1 MGLGP
6 LGPRPKAYH
15 GKRMKEP
22 LRLELPLLPLRN
34 LVILPRTTMGVDVG
48 RTKSKRA
55 IEEALAGD
63 RLLFVATQRDPE
75 VEDPTQEDLYPMG
88 VLGVVRQAMRLP
100 DGTLQ
105 VMVEARSRARLLRV
119 QDRGYLVAVG
129 EVLQEPAPKDPNLIR
144 ALMGEVKEAFEK
156 YLQSHKTLRL
166 DRYQQ
171 EAVKGTLD
179 PAALADLVAYH
190 ATWSLAEKQDLLETL
205 EPEERLK
212 KVLAL
217 LLRDLE
223 RFELD
228 KKIAARVKEQ
238 MDQNQREYYLR
249 EQMKAIQR
257 ELGGGEDFLSE
268 IEELRER
275 IEKRGMPEAV
285 KEKALKELR
294 RLERMQPG
302 SPEATVSRTY
312 LDWLLEVPWTE
323 ADPEV
328 LDISVTKRVLD
339 EDHYGLKE
347 VKERILEYLAVRQL
361 TQGKEV
367 RGRAPI
373 LCFVGPPGVGKT
385 SLGRSIARSM
395 NRRFHRIALGG
406 VRDEA
411 EIRGHR
417 RTYIGALPGKIIQG
431 MRQVG
436 VINPVFLLDEID
448 KLSSDWRGDPAA
460 ALLEVLDPEQNH
472 TFTDHYLDVP
482 YDLSRVFFITTA
494 NTLSTI
500 PRPLLDRM
508 EVIEIPGYT
517 LPEKRSIARHFRW
530 PVQVK
535 EAGLE
540 GRLEITDRALDRIIQ
555 EYTRE
560 AGVRNLDRELNK
572 VVRKAARDFLEAP
585 WEGVRTVD
593 AGDLEYYLG
602 VPKYRPDRAEKA
614 PQVGLA
620 QGLAWTPYG
629 GSLLTIE
636 AVAVPGTGKVNLTGN
651 LGEVMKESA
660 QAALTYLRA
669 HREEWGL
676 PEGFHKD
683 FDLHIHVPE
692 GATPK
697 DGPSAGITIA
707 TALASALTGRPVRM
721 DVAMTGEITLRGKVL
736 PIGGVKEKLLAAH
749 QAGIPK
755 VILPKENAP
764 ELKEVPEEILKDLE
778 ILFVEEVGEVL
789 SLMLLPP
796 PPPPLQ
802 PQDQPQPGAG
812 A

>member
-1 MGLGP
+1 MS
-6 LGPRPKAYH
+6 
-15 GKRMKEP
+15 
-22 LRLELPLLPLRN
+22 LELPVLPLRN
-34 LVILPRTTMGVDVG
+34 TVVLPHVTTAVDVG
-48 RTKSKRA
+48 RPRSKRA
-55 IEEALAGD
+55 VEEALQSD
-63 RLLFVATQRDPE
+63 RFIFLVTQKDPE
-75 VEDPTQEDLYPMG
+75 VDNPEPEDLYTYG
-88 VLGVVRQAMRLP
+88 TLAVVKQALRLP
-100 DGTLQ
+100 DGSLQ
-105 VMVEARSRARLLRV
+105 VMVEARNRARLVRYLAAPYLR
-119 QDRGYLVAVG
+119 AIG
-129 EVLQEPAPKDPNLIR
+129 EVLSEGPVEDKELARILVS
-144 ALMGEVKEAFEK
+144 EVQEAFER
-156 YLQSHKTLRL
+156 YLQNHKTLKL

-171 EAVKGTLD
+171 EAIKSTLD
-179 PAALADLVAYH
+179 PAILADTVAHH
-190 ATWSLAEKQDLLETL
+190 ATWEAREKQALLETL
-205 EPEERLK
+205 SVEERLK
-212 KVLAL
+212 RVLAL

-249 EQMKAIQR
+249 EQMKAIQK

-275 IEKRGMPEAV
+275 IEKKGLPEPV

-294 RLERMQPG
+294 RLEKMQPG

-312 LDWLLEVPWTE
+312 LEWLLDVPWTE

-328 LDISVTKRVLD
+328 LDIQVTKRVLD
-339 EDHYGLKE
+339 EDHYGLRD

-367 RGRAPI
+367 KGHAPI

-395 NRRFHRIALGG
+395 NRRFHRISLGG

-431 MRQVG
+431 MKQVG
-436 VINPVFLLDEID
+436 VVNPVFLLDEID
-448 KLSSDWRGDPAA
+448 KMSADWRGDPASA
-460 ALLEVLDPEQNH
+460 MLEVLDPEQNH

-500 PRPLLDRM
+500 PKPLLDRM

-517 LPEKRSIARHFRW
+517 ALEKRAIARHFRW
-530 PVQVK
+530 PFQVK

-540 GRLEITDRALDRIIQ
+540 GRLEITDQAIDRIIH

-560 AGVRNLDRELNK
+560 AGVRNLDRELSK
-572 VVRKAARDFLEAP
+572 VARKAAKAYLEAP
-585 WEGVRTVD
+585 WEGVRVVD
-593 AGDLEYYLG
+593 AGDLEEYLG
-602 VPKYRPDRAEKA
+602 VPRYRPDKAEKE
-614 PQVGLA
+614 PQIGTA

-629 GSLLTIE
+629 GTLLTIE
-636 AVAVPGTGKVNLTGN
+636 AVAIPGTGKIHLTGN

-669 HREEWGL
+669 HQEEWGL
-676 PEGFHKD
+676 PEGFHKE

-697 DGPSAGITIA
+697 DGPSAGITMA
-707 TALASALTGRPVRM
+707 TALASALTRRPVRM
-721 DVAMTGEITLRGKVL
+721 DIAMTGEITLRGRVL
-736 PIGGVKEKLLAAH
+736 AIGGVKEKLLAAH
-749 QAGIPK
+749 QAGIHT
-755 VILPKENAP
+755 VVLPKENAKD
-764 ELKEVPEEILKDLE
+764 LKEVPEEILKELE
-778 ILFVEEVGEVL
+778 IHLVEEVGEVL
-789 SLMLLPP
+789 NLLLLPSSLPP
-796 PPPPLQ
+796 PVSPER
-802 PQDQPQPGAG
+802 PQLGAG

>member
-1 MGLGP
+1 
-6 LGPRPKAYH
+6 
-15 GKRMKEP
+15 MKDV
-22 LRLELPLLPLRN
+22 LRLELPVLPLRN
-34 LVILPRTTMGVDVG
+34 TVILPHTTTGVDVG
-48 RTKSKRA
+48 RPKSKRA
-55 IEEALAGD
+55 VEEALNAD
-63 RLLFVATQRDPE
+63 RHIFLVTQKDPE
-75 VEDPTQEDLYPMG
+75 VDDPTPEDLYG
-88 VLGVVRQAMRLP
+88 VGTLAVVKQAMRLP

-105 VMVEARSRARLLRV
+105 VMVEARNRAQVLSYVTAPYLR
-119 QDRGYLVAVG
+119 AIG
-129 EVLQEPAPKDPNLIR
+129 EVLSEPPLQDPSLARVLVN
-144 ALMGEVKEAFEK
+144 EVQEAFER
-156 YLQSHKTLRL
+156 YLQNHKTLRL

-171 EAVKGTLD
+171 EAVKSTLD
-179 PAALADLVAYH
+179 PAILADLVAHH
-190 ATWSLAEKQDLLETL
+190 ATWDLLDKQAILETP
-205 EPEERLK
+205 EVEERLK

-249 EQMKAIQR
+249 EQMKAIQK

-275 IEKRGMPEAV
+275 IEKKGMPEAV
-285 KEKALKELR
+285 KEKALKELK

-323 ADPEV
+323 ADSEV
-328 LDISVTKRVLD
+328 LDIAVTKRVLD
-339 EDHYGLKE
+339 EDHYGLKD

-361 TQGKEV
+361 TKEKEV
-367 RGRAPI
+367 KGHAPI

-385 SLGRSIARSM
+385 SLGKSIARSM
-395 NRRFHRIALGG
+395 NRKFHRISLGG

-431 MRQVG
+431 MKQVG
-436 VINPVFLLDEID
+436 VVNPVFLLDEID
-448 KLSSDWRGDPAA
+448 KLSSDWRGDPAS

-482 YDLSRVFFITTA
+482 YDLSKVFFITTA

-500 PRPLLDRM
+500 PKPLLDRM

-517 LPEKRSIARHFRW
+517 LPEKRAIARHFRW
-530 PVQVK
+530 PFQVK

-540 GRLEITDRALDRIIQ
+540 GKLEITDRAIERIVQ

-560 AGVRNLDRELNK
+560 AGVRNLDRELSK
-572 VVRKAARDFLEAP
+572 VARKAAKDYLESP
-585 WEGVRTVD
+585 WEGVRVVD
-593 AGDLEYYLG
+593 AQDLEAYLG

-614 PQVGLA
+614 PQVGVA

-629 GSLLTIE
+629 GALLTIE

-660 QAALTYLRA
+660 HAALTYLRA

-676 PEGFHKD
+676 PEGFHKEY
-683 FDLHIHVPE
+683 DLHIHVPE

-697 DGPSAGITIA
+697 DGPSAGITMA

-721 DVAMTGEITLRGKVL
+721 DIAMTGEITLRGKVL
-736 PIGGVKEKLLAAH
+736 AIGGVKEKLLAAH
-749 QAGIPK
+749 QAGIFR
-755 VILPKENAP
+755 VVLPKENEP

-778 ILFVEEVGEVL
+778 ITFVEEVGEVL
-789 SLMLLPP
+789 RLLLLPP
-796 PPPPLQ
+796 SPPPVAPTER
-802 PQDQPQPGAG
+802 PQPGAG

>member
-1 MGLGP
+1 
-6 LGPRPKAYH
+6 
-15 GKRMKEP
+15 MKDF
-22 LRLELPLLPLRN
+22 LRLELPVLPLRN
-34 LVILPRTTMGVDVG
+34 TVVLPHTTTGVDVG
-48 RTKSKRA
+48 RLKSKRA
-55 IEEALAGD
+55 VEEALSAD
-63 RLLFVATQRDPE
+63 RLLFLVTQKDPE
-75 VEDPTQEDLYPMG
+75 VDDPAPEDLYAVG
-88 VLGVVRQAMRLP
+88 TLAVVKQAMRLP

-105 VMVEARSRARLLRV
+105 VMVEARSRARLLSYV
-119 QDRGYLVAVG
+119 AAPYLRAVG
-129 EVLQEPAPKDPNLIR
+129 EAIPEPPLKDPELARVLVN
-144 ALMGEVKEAFEK
+144 EVQEAFER
-156 YLQSHKTLRL
+156 YLQNHKTLRL

-171 EAVKGTLD
+171 EAVKSTRD
-179 PAALADLVAYH
+179 PAILADLVAHH
-190 ATWSLAEKQDLLETL
+190 ATWTLEEKQTILETP
-205 EPEERLK
+205 EVEERLK
-212 KVLAL
+212 RVLAL

-249 EQMKAIQR
+249 EQMKAIQK
-257 ELGGGEDFLSE
+257 ELGGGEDFLTE

-275 IEKRGMPEAV
+275 IEKKGMPEPV
-285 KEKALKELR
+285 KEKALKELK

-367 RGRAPI
+367 KGHAPI

-385 SLGRSIARSM
+385 SLGKSIARSM
-395 NRRFHRIALGG
+395 NRRFHRISLGG

-431 MRQVG
+431 MKQVG
-436 VINPVFLLDEID
+436 VVNPVFLLDEID

-482 YDLSRVFFITTA
+482 YDLSKVFFITTA

-517 LPEKRSIARHFRW
+517 LHEKRAIARYFRW
-530 PVQVK
+530 PFQVK

-540 GRLEITDRALDRIIQ
+540 GRLEITDRAIERIVQ

-560 AGVRNLDRELNK
+560 AGVRNLDRELSK
-572 VVRKAARDFLEAP
+572 VARKAAKDYLEKP
-585 WEGVRTVD
+585 WEGVRVVD
-593 AGDLEYYLG
+593 AEDLEAYLG
-602 VPKYRPDRAEKA
+602 VPKYRPDRAEKE
-614 PQVGLA
+614 PQVGAA

-629 GSLLTIE
+629 GTLLTIE
-636 AVAVPGTGKVNLTGN
+636 AVAAPGTGKVNLTGN

-660 QAALTYLRA
+660 HAALTYLRA

-683 FDLHIHVPE
+683 YDLHIHVPE

-721 DVAMTGEITLRGKVL
+721 DIAMTGEITLRGRVL

-749 QAGIPK
+749 QAGIHR
-755 VILPKENAP
+755 VILPKENAA

-778 ILFVEEVGEVL
+778 IHFVEEVGEVL
-789 SLMLLPP
+789 KLLLLPP
-796 PPPPLQ
+796 PPPPAVQ
-802 PQDQPQPGAG
+802 PDRPQPGVG

>member
-1 MGLGP
+1 MRDAL
-6 LGPRPKAYH
+6 L
-15 GKRMKEP
+15 
-22 LRLELPLLPLRN
+22 LELPVLPLRN
-34 LVILPRTTMGVDVG
+34 TVLLPYTTTPVDVG
-48 RTKSKRA
+48 RPKSKRA
-55 IEEALAGD
+55 VEEALSAD
-63 RLLFVATQRDPE
+63 RRILLLTQKDPE
-75 VEDPTQEDLYPMG
+75 VDDPGLEDLYPMG
-88 VLGVVRQAMRLP
+88 TLAVVKQAMRLP

-105 VMVEARSRARLLRV
+105 VMVEVRNRAQVYAPVPAPYLRAVAQVLPEPGLKDPELARVL
-119 QDRGYLVAVG
+119 VG
-129 EVLQEPAPKDPNLIR
+129 EVQ
-144 ALMGEVKEAFEK
+144 EAFER
-156 YLQSHKTLRL
+156 YLQNHKTLKL

-171 EAVKGTLD
+171 EAIRNTLD
-179 PAALADLVAYH
+179 PAVLPDLIAHH
-190 ATWSLAEKQDLLETL
+190 ATWSVAEKQGILETL
-205 EPEERLK
+205 EVEERLK
-212 KVLAL
+212 KVLNL

-228 KKIAARVKEQ
+228 RRIAARVKEQ

-257 ELGGGEDFLSE
+257 ELGGGEDFLTE

-275 IEKRGMPEAV
+275 IEQRGMPEAV

-294 RLERMQPG
+294 RLEKMQPG

-312 LDWLLEVPWTE
+312 LDWLLEVPWHE
-323 ADPEV
+323 KDPEV
-328 LDISVTKRVLD
+328 LDIARTREVLD

-347 VKERILEYLAVRQL
+347 VKERILEFLAVRQL
-361 TQGKEV
+361 TQGREKPAH
-367 RGRAPI
+367 API

-448 KLSSDWRGDPAA
+448 KLASDWRGDPAA

-482 YDLSRVFFITTA
+482 YDLSQVFFITTA
-494 NTLSTI
+494 NTLATI

-517 LPEKRSIARHFRW
+517 AWEKEKIARHFRW
-530 PVQVK
+530 PARVE
-535 EAGLE
+535 EAGLK
-540 GRLEITDRALDRIIQ
+540 GRLEITDAAIRRIIE

-560 AGVRNLDRELNK
+560 AGVRNLDRELAK
-572 VVRKAARDFLEAP
+572 IARKAAKGFLEAP
-585 WEGVRTVD
+585 WEGVKTVD
-593 AGDLEYYLG
+593 APDLEAYLG
-602 VPKYRPDRAEKA
+602 VPRYRPERAERE

-629 GSLLTIE
+629 GTLLTIE
-636 AVAVPGTGKVNLTGN
+636 AMAVPGTGKLNLTGN

-669 HREEWGL
+669 HREAWGL
-676 PEGFHKD
+676 PEGFHKE

-721 DVAMTGEITLRGKVL
+721 DMAMTGEITLRGRVL
-736 PIGGVKEKLLAAH
+736 AIGGVKEKLLAAH
-749 QAGIPK
+749 QAGIRK
-755 VILPKENAP
+755 VILPKEN
-764 ELKEVPEEILKDLE
+764 EKDLKEVPEEILKELE
-778 ILFVEEVGEVL
+778 LHLVEEMGEVL
-789 SLMLLPP
+789 SLLLLPP
-796 PPPPLQ
+796 PPPPGQGQSPSL
-802 PQDQPQPGAG
+802 QPGA
-812 A
+812 

>member
-1 MGLGP
+1 
-6 LGPRPKAYH
+6 
-15 GKRMKEP
+15 MKEP
-22 LRLELPLLPLRN
+22 LLSLELPVLPLRN
-34 LVILPRTTMGVDVG
+34 TVVLPHVTTAVDVG
-48 RTKSKRA
+48 RPRSKRA
-55 IEEALAGD
+55 VEEALQSD
-63 RLLFVATQRDPE
+63 RFIFLVTQKDPE
-75 VEDPTQEDLYPMG
+75 VDNPEPEDLYTYG
-88 VLGVVRQAMRLP
+88 TLAVVKQALRLP
-100 DGTLQ
+100 DGSLQ
-105 VMVEARSRARLLRV
+105 VMVEARNRARLVRYLAAPYLR
-119 QDRGYLVAVG
+119 AIG
-129 EVLQEPAPKDPNLIR
+129 EVLSEGPVEDKELARILVS
-144 ALMGEVKEAFEK
+144 EVQEAFER
-156 YLQSHKTLRL
+156 YLQNHKTLKL

-171 EAVKGTLD
+171 EAIKSTLD
-179 PAALADLVAYH
+179 PAILADTVAHH
-190 ATWSLAEKQDLLETL
+190 ATWEAREKQALLETL
-205 EPEERLK
+205 SVEERLK
-212 KVLAL
+212 RVLAL

-249 EQMKAIQR
+249 EQMKAIQK

-275 IEKRGMPEAV
+275 IEKKGLPEPV

-294 RLERMQPG
+294 RLEKMQPG

-312 LDWLLEVPWTE
+312 LEWLLDVPWTE

-328 LDISVTKRVLD
+328 LDIQVTKRVLD
-339 EDHYGLKE
+339 EDHYGLRD

-367 RGRAPI
+367 KGHAPI

-395 NRRFHRIALGG
+395 NRRFHRISLGG

-431 MRQVG
+431 MKQVG
-436 VINPVFLLDEID
+436 VVNPVFLLDEID
-448 KLSSDWRGDPAA
+448 KMSADWRGDPASA
-460 ALLEVLDPEQNH
+460 MLEVLDPEQNH

-500 PRPLLDRM
+500 PKPLLDRM

-517 LPEKRSIARHFRW
+517 ALEKRAIARHFRW
-530 PVQVK
+530 PFQVK

-540 GRLEITDRALDRIIQ
+540 GRLEITDQAIDRIIH

-560 AGVRNLDRELNK
+560 AGVRNLDRELSK
-572 VVRKAARDFLEAP
+572 VARKAAKAYLEAP
-585 WEGVRTVD
+585 WEGVRVVD
-593 AGDLEYYLG
+593 AGDLEEYLG
-602 VPKYRPDRAEKA
+602 VPRYRPDKAEKE
-614 PQVGLA
+614 PQIGTA

-629 GSLLTIE
+629 GTLLTIE
-636 AVAVPGTGKVNLTGN
+636 AVAIPGTGKIHLTGN

-669 HREEWGL
+669 HQEEWGL
-676 PEGFHKD
+676 PEGFHKE

-697 DGPSAGITIA
+697 DGPSAGITMA
-707 TALASALTGRPVRM
+707 TALASALTRRPVRM
-721 DVAMTGEITLRGKVL
+721 DIAMTGEITLRGRVL
-736 PIGGVKEKLLAAH
+736 AIGGVKEKLLAAH
-749 QAGIPK
+749 QAGIHT
-755 VILPKENAP
+755 VVLPKENAKD
-764 ELKEVPEEILKDLE
+764 LKEVPEEILKELE
-778 ILFVEEVGEVL
+778 IHLVEEVGEVL
-789 SLMLLPP
+789 NLLLLPSSLPP
-796 PPPPLQ
+796 PVSPER
-802 PQDQPQPGAG
+802 PQLGAG

>member
-1 MGLGP
+1 
-6 LGPRPKAYH
+6 
-15 GKRMKEP
+15 MKDA
-22 LRLELPLLPLRN
+22 LRLELPVLPLRN
-34 LVILPRTTMGVDVG
+34 TVILPHTTTGVDVG
-48 RTKSKRA
+48 RAKSKRA
-55 IEEALAGD
+55 VEEALSAD
-63 RLLFVATQRDPE
+63 RYIFLVAQKDPE
-75 VEDPTQEDLYPMG
+75 VDDPTPEDLYAVG
-88 VLGVVRQAMRLP
+88 TLAVVKQAMRLP

-105 VMVEARSRARLLRV
+105 VMVEARNRARLLSYV
-119 QDRGYLVAVG
+119 AAPYLRAVG
-129 EVLQEPAPKDPNLIR
+129 EVIPEPPLQDPSLAR
-144 ALMGEVKEAFEK
+144 VLVGEVQEAFER
-156 YLQSHKTLRL
+156 YVQGHKTLRL

-171 EAVKGTLD
+171 EAIKSTLD
-179 PAALADLVAYH
+179 PAILADLVAHH
-190 ATWSLAEKQDLLETL
+190 ATWPLEEKQAILETP
-205 EPEERLK
+205 EVEERLK
-212 KVLAL
+212 RVLAL

-257 ELGGGEDFLSE
+257 ELGGGEDFLTE

-275 IEKRGMPEAV
+275 IEKKGMPEPV
-285 KEKALKELR
+285 KEKALKELK
-294 RLERMQPG
+294 RLEKMQPG

-312 LDWLLEVPWTE
+312 LDWLLDVPWTE

-339 EDHYGLKE
+339 EDHYGLKD

-367 RGRAPI
+367 KGHAPI

-395 NRRFHRIALGG
+395 NRRFHRISLGG

-431 MRQVG
+431 MKQVG
-436 VINPVFLLDEID
+436 VVNPVFLLDEID
-448 KLSSDWRGDPAA
+448 KLSSDWRGDPAS

-482 YDLSRVFFITTA
+482 YDLSKVFFITTA

-517 LPEKRSIARHFRW
+517 LPEKRAIARHFRW
-530 PVQVK
+530 PFQVK

-540 GRLEITDRALDRIIQ
+540 GKLEITDRAIDRIVQ

-560 AGVRNLDRELNK
+560 AGVRNLDRELSK
-572 VVRKAARDFLEAP
+572 VARKAAKDYLERP
-585 WEGVRTVD
+585 WEGVKVVD
-593 AGDLEYYLG
+593 AEDLEAYLG

-614 PQVGLA
+614 PQVGAA

-629 GSLLTIE
+629 GTLLTIE

-660 QAALTYLRA
+660 HAALTYLRA

-683 FDLHIHVPE
+683 YDLHIHVPE

-721 DVAMTGEITLRGKVL
+721 DIAMTGEITLRGKVL

-749 QAGIPK
+749 QAGIHR

-778 ILFVEEVGEVL
+778 VTFVEEVGEVL
-789 SLMLLPP
+789 RLLLLPP
-796 PPPPLQ
+796 PPPPLSAER
-802 PQDQPQPGAG
+802 PQPGAG